1 MSVRKRHG
9 SYGFDAPWALA
20 GLLFGALILIGLAA
34 ISLAFD
40 IIAAGIAFLLGALY
54 TLASAASYLYT
65 TRRGKFVVW
74 DAELRR
80 LKGDER
86 LLDLGCGR
94 GAVLLMAAGRLDR
107 GHAAGI
113 DLWRTK
119 DQSGNAE
126 STARAN
132 AEAEGVSDRVELV
145 TGDLRDLPFDDGA
158 FDVVV
163 SSQAIHNISDTGG
176 REQAVREAYRVL
188 RPGGLMLLADFQ
200 HTPAYEA
207 TLRALG
213 VVDVRRR
220 DAGWRFWYGG
230 PWFATG
236 IVEARK

>member
-1 MSVRKRHG
+1 MRKRHG

-20 GLLFGALILIGLAA
+20 GLLFGALVLIGLAA
-34 ISLAFD
+34 ISFAFD

-74 DAELRR
+74 DAELGR

-113 DLWRTK
+113 DLWRAK